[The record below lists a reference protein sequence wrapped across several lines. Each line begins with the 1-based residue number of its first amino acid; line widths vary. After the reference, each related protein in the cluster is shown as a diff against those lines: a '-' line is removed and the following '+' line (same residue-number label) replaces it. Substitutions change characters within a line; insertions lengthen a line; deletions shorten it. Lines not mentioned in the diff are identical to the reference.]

1 MLPTS
6 QKKNKAI
13 YGFSSFSYTLV
24 FINSFLSSGS
34 SGVTRKKGGQS
45 ERKGLE
51 LASGVE
57 GERRTM
63 GDWEPELGEVSG
75 TRESGAEA
83 DNQDSGVRTM
93 RTGKERGQWVPQ
105 KPHHTHPRR
114 P

>member
-57 GERRTM
+57 GERRNM
-63 GDWEPELGEVSG
+63 GDWEQELGELSG
-75 TRESGAEA
+75 TRASGPCGQERRE
-83 DNQDSGVRTM
+83 DNGCPKSPITLTPGAPKLGSQCFR
-93 RTGKERGQWVPQ
+93 
-105 KPHHTHPRR
+105 
-114 P
+114 

>member
-63 GDWEPELGEVSG
+63 GDWEEELGEVSG

-83 DNQDSGVRTM
+83 DNQDSGVRTT

-105 KPHHTHPRR
+105 KPHYTHPRG